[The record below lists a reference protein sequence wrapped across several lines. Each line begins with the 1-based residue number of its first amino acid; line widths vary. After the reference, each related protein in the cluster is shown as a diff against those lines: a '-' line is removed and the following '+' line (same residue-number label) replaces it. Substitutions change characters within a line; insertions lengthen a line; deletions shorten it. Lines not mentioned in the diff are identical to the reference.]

1 MLTRKDEKPGVV
13 IHRWAPEL
21 PVSAMGNAL
30 MDTAQAL
37 VQRVRATADLCHLRV
52 QANACDACDT
62 LQELQAEMRKIDLCL
77 QQVLLVVDAPTPR
90 QPLPVS
96 NGMAA

>member
-1 MLTRKDEKPGVV
+1 MLTRKDEKRGVV
-13 IHRWAPEL
+13 VHRWTPEL

-30 MDTAQAL
+30 MDAAQAL
-37 VQRVRATADLCHLRV
+37 VKRVRETADLCHLRV

-77 QQVLLVVDAPTPR
+77 QQVLLVVEAPAPR
-90 QPLPVS
+90 QAMPVS
-96 NGMAA
+96 NDMAA